1 MEGPANRAMGAQ
13 IRAAREAHG
22 LTLKALAEAVGVTPS
37 LLSQVEN
44 DKAQPSL
51 NTLRRVAVR
60 LGLSGDALLGLGD
73 AASASGR
80 VVQPRAEHPTLDL
93 DGGVRWERLGGSV
106 ERAFEIVRITYP
118 PRARSALAGEQ
129 IRFQGYEF
137 GVLLSGEL
145 TLHLGF
151 ESLALAAGD
160 SVHFDT
166 SEPHA
171 YENTADEPAEG
182 VWFIVRDP
190 AILGRVLAGLR
201 ATARGGAAGA
211 PLPTVLSAL
220 RHEEF

>member
-1 MEGPANRAMGAQ
+1 MDGPANGSMGAQ
-13 IRAAREAHG
+13 IRRAREAQG

-51 NTLRRVAVR
+51 NTLRSVAVR
-60 LGLSGDALLGLGD
+60 LQLSGDALLGLGG
-73 AASASGR
+73 AARVGGR
-80 VVQPRAEHPTLDL
+80 AVQRRADNPTLNL
-93 DGGVRWERLGGSV
+93 DAGAHWERLGGSV

-118 PRARSALAGEQ
+118 PRSRSVMVGEQ

-151 ESLALAAGD
+151 ESVVLEAGD

-171 YENTADEPAEG
+171 YDNTADHPAEG

-190 AILGRVLAGLR
+190 AIQARIVAGLR
-201 ATARGGAAGA
+201 ASGRGRGAGA
-211 PLPTVLSAL
+211 PLPAVLSAL